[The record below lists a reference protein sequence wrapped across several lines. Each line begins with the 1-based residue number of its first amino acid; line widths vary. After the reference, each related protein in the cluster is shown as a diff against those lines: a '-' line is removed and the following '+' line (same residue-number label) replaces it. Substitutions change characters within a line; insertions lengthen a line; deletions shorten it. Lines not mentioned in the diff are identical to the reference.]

1 MLIVMAREQDKDR
14 QGTNGEEIENIRGQA
29 GTLRLT
35 RGATIV
41 TTCSHGSSIPYLV
54 ISGSVALLSNGALLM
69 SNINTY
75 QFVSPP
81 SYSTQTLPAFTRS
94 QTLNYNCPR
103 LPPSCAYHEPSEAE
117 LILLSADQKTSSFPF
132 HISPS
137 MNSPSIS
144 SLYASAFLPMF
155 WPTSSA
161 PWLPPSYNSRWLP
174 SSSAVATSKPMLK
187 LTHPLPPK
195 PLVNHG
201 HDSTRLRPPRIPQRQ
216 LCEQSDSEYVHYQL
230 WAKRS

>member
-1 MLIVMAREQDKDR
+1 M
-14 QGTNGEEIENIRGQA
+14 
-29 GTLRLT
+29 
-35 RGATIV
+35 
-41 TTCSHGSSIPYLV
+41 
-54 ISGSVALLSNGALLM
+54 ALLSNGALLM
-69 SNINTY
+69 SNINPY
-75 QFVSPP
+75 QFLSSP
-81 SYSTQTLPAFTRS
+81 SCSTQTLPAFTRS

-117 LILLSADQKTSSFPF
+117 HLLLNPDQKTSPFPL
-132 HISPS
+132 HISSS

-174 SSSAVATSKPMLK
+174 SSTAVATSKPTLK

-201 HDSTRLRPPRIPQRQ
+201 HDSPRLRPPRTPQRQ
-216 LCEQSDSEYVHYQL
+216 LSEQSDSGYVHYQL
-230 WAKRS
+230 WPRRS